1 MATFKFQSNMSNE
14 EIRRRLR
21 EATGDD
27 IRLYEGERGERVAK
41 LSSEQ
46 ASKLNRLPVGIRH
59 AAFGGRVRQQLNG

>member
-1 MATFKFQSNMSNE
+1 MSNE

-41 LSSEQ
+41 LSADQ